1 MLKNIPPYPGDPIL
15 GLNEQFQKDTRA
27 YKVNLAIGIYFDA
40 DGCIPTLDCV
50 QKAESQI
57 LQEALS
63 KSYLPIE
70 GLPLFNQAVQQ
81 LIFGADHEVI
91 QSKRVATLQTV
102 GSSAAL
108 KVAADFA
115 MRWLTEKSIWVS
127 DPTWDNHRALFEGS
141 GLRVNTYPYDDP
153 NGGALRCDAML
164 QALSNAPKGSL
175 VLLHA
180 CCHNPTGQELNQEQW
195 QALIPVFKARELLP
209 FLDMAYQGYG
219 EGIAADAFAPRALA
233 DSALPF
239 WVANS
244 FSKSMS
250 LYGER
255 AGALSVVCADETQAQ
270 CVLGQM
276 KATVRR
282 IYSSP
287 PLHAAQIVS
296 KVLTQ
301 ANLRASWEKDVTA
314 MRQRIQAMRQQLH
327 AEVLRQAPHLKMN
340 YLLEQRGMFSYT
352 RLCPQQVDRLRDEF
366 AIYLLQSGR
375 MCLTGLNPRNCKTVA
390 SALVQVMTAA

>member
-1 MLKNIPPYPGDPIL
+1 MFKQIPPYPGDPIL
-15 GLNEQFQKDTRA
+15 GLNEQFQKDTRSH
-27 YKVNLAIGIYFDA
+27 KVNLAIGIYFDD
-40 DGCIPTLDCV
+40 DGRIPTLDCV

-57 LQEALS
+57 LQEASS

-81 LIFGADHEVI
+81 LIFGENHEVI
-91 QSKRVATLQTV
+91 KTKRVATLQTV

-115 MRWLTEKSIWVS
+115 VRWLPDPEIWVS
-127 DPTWDNHRALFEGS
+127 DPTWDNHRALFEGA
-141 GLRVNTYPYDDP
+141 GLRVHAYPYDDV
-153 NGGALRCDAML
+153 GGGGVRFEAMRK
-164 QALSNAPKGSL
+164 ALSKLPRGSL

-180 CCHNPTGQELNQEQW
+180 CCHNPTGQDLNPEQW
-195 QALIPVFKARELLP
+195 LALITILKVRQLLP

-219 EGIAADAFAPRALA
+219 QGMEADAFAPRALA
-233 DSALPF
+233 DAGIPF

-255 AGALSVVCADETQAQ
+255 AGALSVVCADEDQAQ
-270 CVLGQM
+270 RVLGQM

-301 ANLRASWEKDVTA
+301 AALRASWEQDVAA
-314 MRQRIQAMRQQLH
+314 MRVRIQAMRQQLH
-327 AEVLRQAPHLKMN
+327 AEVLRQAPQLKLN

-352 RLCPQQVDRLRDEF
+352 RLSSAQVDRLRDEF
-366 AIYLLQSGR
+366 AIYLLTSGR
-375 MCLTGLNPRNCKTVA
+375 MCLTGLNTRNLQTVA
-390 SALVQVMTAA
+390 TALVQVLTG

>member
-1 MLKNIPPYPGDPIL
+1 MFKQIPPYPGDPIL
-15 GLNEQFQKDTRA
+15 GLNEQFQKDTRSH
-27 YKVNLAIGIYFDA
+27 KVNLAIGIYFDD
-40 DGCIPTLDCV
+40 DGRIPTLDCV

-57 LQEALS
+57 LQEASS

-81 LIFGADHEVI
+81 LIFGENHEVI
-91 QSKRVATLQTV
+91 KTKRVATLQTV

-115 MRWLTEKSIWVS
+115 VRWLPDPEIWVS
-127 DPTWDNHRALFEGS
+127 DPTWDNHRALFEGA
-141 GLRVNTYPYDDP
+141 GLRVHAYPYDDV
-153 NGGALRCDAML
+153 GGGGVRFEAMRK
-164 QALSNAPKGSL
+164 ALSKLPRGSL

-180 CCHNPTGQELNQEQW
+180 CCHNPTGQDLSPEQW
-195 QALIPVFKARELLP
+195 LALITILKVRQLLP

-219 EGIAADAFAPRALA
+219 QGIEADAFAPRALA
-233 DSALPF
+233 DAGIPF

-255 AGALSVVCADETQAQ
+255 AGALSVVCADEDQAQ
-270 CVLGQM
+270 RVLGQM

-301 ANLRASWEKDVTA
+301 ADLRASWEQAVAA
-314 MRQRIQAMRQQLH
+314 MRVRIQAMRQQLH
-327 AEVLRQAPHLKMN
+327 AEVLRQAPQLKLN

-352 RLCPQQVDRLRDEF
+352 RLSSAQVDRLRDEF
-366 AIYLLQSGR
+366 AIYLLTSGR
-375 MCLTGLNPRNCKTVA
+375 MCLTGLNTRNLQTVA
-390 SALVQVMTAA
+390 TALVQVLTG

>member
-1 MLKNIPPYPGDPIL
+1 MFKHIPPYAGDPIL
-15 GLNEQFQKDTRA
+15 GLNEQFQKDPRPH
-27 YKVNLAIGIYFDA
+27 KVNLAIGIYYDDA
-40 DGCIPTLDCV
+40 GHIPILDCV
-50 QKAESQI
+50 QRAEAQI
-57 LQEALS
+57 LQTASS

-81 LIFGADHEVI
+81 LIFGANHEVI
-91 QSKRVATLQTV
+91 SSGRVVTLQTV

-115 MRWLTEKSIWVS
+115 VRWLAAEAIWVS
-127 DPTWDNHRALFEGS
+127 DPTWDNHKALFEGA
-141 GLRVNTYPYDDP
+141 GLKVNTYPYDDLS
-153 NGGALRCDAML
+153 GGGLRFEAML
-164 QALSNAPKGSL
+164 QTLSALPKGSL

-180 CCHNPTGQELNQEQW
+180 CCHNPTGQDLSPEQW
-195 QALIPVFKARELLP
+195 QALIPVLKEQELLP

-219 EGIAADAFAPRALA
+219 EGLEADAFAPHALA
-233 DSALPF
+233 DAGIPF

-255 AGALSVVCADETQAQ
+255 AGSLSAVCADATQAQ

-287 PLHAAQIVS
+287 PLHAAHIVS

-301 ANLRASWEKDVTA
+301 ADLRQSWEHDVAA
-314 MRQRIQAMRQQLH
+314 MRNRIQAMRQQLH
-327 AEVLRQAPHLKMN
+327 AEVLRQAPTMHMDYVLA
-340 YLLEQRGMFSYT
+340 QRGMFSYT
-352 RLCPQQVDRLRDEF
+352 RLSPQQIDRLRDEF
-366 AIYLLQSGR
+366 AIYLIQSGR
-375 MCLTGLNPRNCKTVA
+375 MCLTGLNTRNLKTVA
-390 SALVQVMTAA
+390 SALVQVSAEP